1 MLTYL
6 VIGGVLL
13 LLIFWFIATSNAL
26 IRKRN
31 HVENTFAGVDV
42 QLKKRHDLIPNLV
55 ASVKSFADREK
66 EILTSITAL
75 RTKAMA
81 PGMSTDQKITTEN
94 QLSNALGQL
103 QIQVEAYPD
112 LKSNENYLQLQQALN
127 EVEEQISAAR
137 RTYNASINAY
147 NNKVEVFPS
156 SIVAGMKKMERKPSF
171 EATNVERGNVDVGN
185 LL

>member
-1 MLTYL
+1 MLTYI
-6 VIGGVLL
+6 VVGGIFL
-13 LLIFWFIATSNAL
+13 LLIIWFIAASNAL

-42 QLKKRHDLIPNLV
+42 QLKKRHDLIPNLI

-75 RTKAMA
+75 RTKAMV
-81 PGMSTDQKITTEN
+81 PGLSADQKITAEN

-112 LKSNENYLQLQQALN
+112 LKSNENYLQLQRSLN

-137 RTYNASINAY
+137 RTYNASINDY

-156 SIVAGMKKMERKPSF
+156 SVVASMKKMNRKPSF
-171 EATNVERGNVDVGN
+171 EATSVERENVDVGN